1 LLWYRLLPNATYG
14 NGILLGLAIAVIPII
29 VVLIY
34 LLVKRIWVLNFWQRS
49 AILLPLLAFLIVGL
63 VVSTKIGGGGDLHNM
78 DMFLIGIMFT
88 TAIAWQSGGAEWIRA
103 DQGSPTWGRWMVI
116 LTIAIL
122 GLVPLMKFRPIA
134 FSGDVEWLM
143 RLADSRTPK
152 GLGLLPSDE
161 KVQSTLE
168 MVQRYVD
175 EARGS
180 GDVLFMDQRQL
191 LTFGYVTNVP
201 LVWEYEKKLMMD
213 KALSGDAAYFEPFYR
228 DLSEGRFSL
237 IVSHPLQTPIKDSD
251 YQFGEENN
259 AWLKWISRPV
269 LCYYEPVE
277 TDLEFRLQLLVP
289 KKEAVE
295 CSEASP

>member
-1 LLWYRLLPNATYG
+1 
-14 NGILLGLAIAVIPII
+14 
-29 VVLIY
+29 
-34 LLVKRIWVLNFWQRS
+34 
-49 AILLPLLAFLIVGL
+49 
-63 VVSTKIGGGGDLHNM
+63 
-78 DMFLIGIMFT
+78 
-88 TAIAWQSGGAEWIRA
+88 
-103 DQGSPTWGRWMVI
+103 
-116 LTIAIL
+116 
-122 GLVPLMKFRPIA
+122 
-134 FSGDVEWLM
+134 M